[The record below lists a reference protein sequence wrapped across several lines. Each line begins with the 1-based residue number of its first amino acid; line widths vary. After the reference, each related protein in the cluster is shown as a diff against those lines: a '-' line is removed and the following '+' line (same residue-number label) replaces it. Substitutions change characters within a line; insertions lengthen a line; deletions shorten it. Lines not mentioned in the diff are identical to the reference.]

1 MRLFRCSVP
10 VTIVMMSVLFQ
21 GTHAQGKMCT
31 PHFVQMEK
39 VTYYSD
45 MFTKGTKRISP
56 ELSLFLR
63 SADSLLGMKPVSVM
77 DKLQTPPS
85 GDKHDFLSMGPYWW
99 PDSTKADGLPY
110 IRKDG
115 QRNPEYYTISD
126 QHFFGTMVSAVEQ
139 LTLAYA
145 VTKND
150 KYSAKASVML
160 RTWFLDPNTKMNP
173 NLNHAQYI
181 PGINTGR
188 GIGIIETR
196 YLFKVLDALCL
207 LRSSTAW
214 KQDDD
219 IKMMQWLEQYFLWLT
234 THPYGIDESNEKNNH
249 GTWYDVQKISL
260 ALFLGKP
267 EIART
272 ALEQAKVKRI
282 AAQIEP
288 DGSQPLELARTRSWS
303 YSVMNLTAMF
313 HLAALGDIAGIDLW
327 NFQSNSGASI
337 VRALEYLLPYG
348 GNMDGWKYQ
357 QIGAT
362 ETESLFRLVDRAKL
376 KYGRE
381 KFTVVQKNGQS
392 LLPAETFEEMILIYG
407 R

>member
-1 MRLFRCSVP
+1 MKIVQYSAVITIIMICS
-10 VTIVMMSVLFQ
+10 LFQ
-21 GTHAQGKMCT
+21 GSRAQTKQCT
-31 PHFVQMEK
+31 PLFVQMEK
-39 VTYYSD
+39 VSSYSG
-45 MFTKGTKRISP
+45 MYFKSPKRYP
-56 ELSLFLR
+56 AELSVFLR
-63 SADSLLGMKPVSVM
+63 TADSVIGMKPVSVM
-77 DKLQTPPS
+77 DKTQTPPS

-99 PDSTKADGLPY
+99 PDSSKPDGLPY

-126 QHFFGTMVSAVEQ
+126 QHLFGVMVTAVEQ
-139 LTLAYA
+139 LSLAFA
-145 VTKND
+145 VTKNE
-150 KYSAKASVML
+150 KYSEKAASLL
-160 RTWFLDPNTKMNP
+160 RVWFLDPGTKMNP

-196 YLFKVLDALCL
+196 YSFKLLDAICL
-207 LRSSTAW
+207 LRSSLAW
-214 KQDDD
+214 QRNDDE
-219 IKMMQWLEQYFLWLT
+219 KMIQWLEQYFLWLT
-234 THPYGIDESNEKNNH
+234 THQYGIDELNEKNNH

-260 ALFLGKP
+260 ALFLGKT

-313 HLAALGDIAGIDLW
+313 HLATLGDYAGIDLW
-327 NFQSNSGASI
+327 NYQSDSGASI
-337 VRALEYLLPYG
+337 GRALEYLLPFTG
-348 GNMDGWKYQ
+348 KMESWKYQ
-357 QIGAT
+357 QISQP
-362 ETESLFRLVDRAKL
+362 ETESLCRLFDRAAL

-381 KFTVVQKNGQS
+381 RFSPWETQIRSVRPVK
-392 LLPAETFEEMILIYG
+392 TFEGTVLIFG

>member
-1 MRLFRCSVP
+1 MRILRCSIP

-21 GTHAQGKMCT
+21 GSPAQAKMCT

-45 MFTKGTKRISP
+45 MFAKGTKRISP

-63 SADSLLGMKPVSVM
+63 TADSLLGMKPVSVM

-126 QHFFGTMVSAVEQ
+126 QHFFGIMVSAVEQ
-139 LTLAYA
+139 LSLAYA
-145 VTKND
+145 VTKNN
-150 KYSAKASVML
+150 KYSTAASVML

-196 YLFKVLDALCL
+196 YLYKVLDALCL
-207 LRSSTAW
+207 LRSSSAW
-214 KQDDD
+214 GKNDDVQ
-219 IKMMQWLEQYFLWLT
+219 MTEWLEQYFQWLT
-234 THPYGIDESNEKNNH
+234 THQYGIDESNEKNNH

-260 ALFLGKP
+260 ALFLGKS

-272 ALEQAKVKRI
+272 SLELAKMKRI
-282 AAQIEP
+282 SAQIEP

-313 HLAALGDIAGIDLW
+313 HLATLGDNAGIDLW
-327 NFQSNSGASI
+327 NYQSDSGASI
-337 VRALEYLLPYG
+337 GRALEYLLPFAG
-348 GNMDGWKYQ
+348 KMETWKYQ
-357 QIGAT
+357 QISQP
-362 ETESLFRLVDRAKL
+362 ESESLCRLFDRAVL
-376 KYGRE
+376 KYGRDRFSPWE
-381 KFTVVQKNGQS
+381 AQIESMRPVKSFEGTV
-392 LLPAETFEEMILIYG
+392 LIFG